1 MTPDTAKVIYYQW
14 FYFSY
19 YIRNHH
25 HLDHH
30 GNHHN
35 YIQIKCKNFL
45 ATLLRLASDQPE
57 SVARNVRGLIQGLID
72 GRVEPELFTT
82 KLQKELNSSPQP
94 CLAPFLK
101 KSLPYLQQSLAMREL
116 TIEGVNPPNASQVY

>member
-1 MTPDTAKVIYYQW
+1 MGQQMTPDTAKVIYYQW

-57 SVARNVRGLIQGLID
+57 SVARNVRGLIQVGYWNLVFGICGGDTGCQLVFGGLMLVGIW
-72 GRVEPELFTT
+72 
-82 KLQKELNSSPQP
+82 
-94 CLAPFLK
+94 
-101 KSLPYLQQSLAMREL
+101 YLMS
-116 TIEGVNPPNASQVY
+116 

>member
-1 MTPDTAKVIYYQW
+1 MGQQMTPDTAKVIYYRW
-14 FYFSY
+14 FS
-19 YIRNHH
+19 IRNHH

-45 ATLLRLASDQPE
+45 ATLLRLSSDQPE
-57 SVARNVRGLIQGLID
+57 CVARNVRGLIQGLID

-82 KLQKELNSSPQP
+82 KLQKELNSSPQVFVRI
-94 CLAPFLK
+94 LRT
-101 KSLPYLQQSLAMREL
+101 S
-116 TIEGVNPPNASQVY
+116 